1 MHPSVSGLARVYPP
15 KSRAGFFS
23 RSFTT
28 SYARSANFHADH
40 VRPLNESTNALVSF
54 STEENPNPRG
64 PLSSLTVAV
73 KDNICT
79 TALPTTCSS
88 GMLRHFTS
96 PFDATAVE
104 LLKAGGAN
112 IIGKANCD
120 EFGMGQADPSLY
132 QLSLNVNSI
141 HGPVVNPHR
150 TLSEKFIPWAERERR
165 SAGGS
170 SGGSAAAVAAGM
182 CDAALGTDTGG
193 SVRLPASYCGVT
205 GLKPSYGLI
214 SSRWG
219 VVSFADSLDC
229 VGVLGKSIDT
239 VKVVFDSISSY
250 DPKDPTA
257 ATPRIRERA
266 RASLEA
272 LSLDFDA
279 DSSNPDLSALRIGI
293 PQEYF
298 PTELDTTIVTA
309 VRNVLERLSSLGAQL
324 IPVSLP
330 STPYALSAYY
340 VIASAEASS
349 NLARY
354 DGVQYGTRSPLPH
367 GADKSKPSNVYAHTR
382 STGFGAEV
390 QKRILLGTYALTADA
405 FDNYFLQ
412 AQRVRQ
418 LIKRDFDSAFRVPN
432 AQLSRSPPNPD
443 GVDILLHPS
452 AIRTAPPLDSDAA
465 SGLGPYLQ
473 DVMTVPASLAGL
485 PALSVPA
492 ESGDGWPVGISVV
505 GQWGSDELVMRVG
518 KIIQQTADTDSSYV
532 PLDELAQ
539 ILYSLKHIA

>member
-1 MHPSVSGLARVYPP
+1 MHLSVSGLGRVYP
-15 KSRAGFFS
+15 S
-23 RSFTT
+23 RSCAGCR
-28 SYARSANFHADH
+28 ARSFATSHPRRSATIHAKH
-40 VRPLNESTNALVSF
+40 AQSLNESTNALVSF
-54 STEENPNPRG
+54 SAKNHNPNPHG
-64 PLSSLTVAV
+64 PLSNLTVAV

-79 TALPTTCSS
+79 MHLPTTCSS

-120 EFGMGQADPSLY
+120 EFGMG
-132 QLSLNVNSI
+132 SLNVNGI
-141 HGPVVNPHR
+141 HGPVVNPYR
-150 TLSEKFIPWAERERR
+150 SPNERSIPWAERERR

-193 SVRLPASYCGVT
+193 SVRLPASYCGIT

-214 SSRWG
+214 SRWG

-229 VGVLGKSIDT
+229 VGVLGKSVDT
-239 VKVVFDSISSY
+239 VKTVFGEHGSNERNQLLSTLDS
-250 DPKDPTA
+250 D
-257 ATPRIRERA
+257 
-266 RASLEA
+266 
-272 LSLDFDA
+272 LSD
-279 DSSNPDLSALRIGI
+279 PDLSSLRIGI

-298 PTELDTTIVTA
+298 PSELNTTIVTA
-309 VRNVLERLSSLGAQL
+309 VRKVLERLSSLGAQL

-354 DGVQYGTRSPLPH
+354 DGVQY
-367 GADKSKPSNVYAHTR
+367 DKSKPGNVYAHTR
-382 STGFGAEV
+382 SAGFGAEV
-390 QKRILLGTYALTADA
+390 QKRILLGTYALTAEPTSTLLFA
-405 FDNYFLQ
+405 C
-412 AQRVRQ
+412 
-418 LIKRDFDSAFRVPN
+418 PN
-432 AQLSRSPPNPD
+432 AQLSNPLPNPD
-443 GVDILLHPS
+443 GVDLLLHPS
-452 AIRTAPPLDSDAA
+452 AIRTAPRLDSDAA

-485 PALSVPA
+485 PAVSIPA
-492 ESGDGWPVGISVV
+492 GLAADGWPIGVSVV
-505 GQWGSDELVMRVG
+505 GQWGSDELVIER
-518 KIIQQTADTDSSYV
+518 TS
-532 PLDELAQ
+532 
-539 ILYSLKHIA
+539 